1 MLALRPAGCTER
13 RALAERAG
21 GGLWALRQ
29 EAVPEWSGSFPAGRP
44 WLRLPPVHS
53 PSRHSPLVQFNLLHS
68 KFHLCSVPTRALL
81 LSTYIKFINL
91 FPETKATI
99 QGVLRAGSQLR
110 NADVELQQRA
120 VEYLT
125 LSSVASTDVLVRARS
140 PPAPASPTLCLTLP
154 FLLTCSRSPTPQATV
169 LEEMPP
175 FPERESSILAKLKRK
190 KGPGAASA
198 LDDGRRD
205 PSSSDIN
212 GGVEPTPSTVVSPPG
227 LGHWEGSPGVSFLP
241 MSVLPAVDALT
252 LRRPPGAAGSPS
264 SSGTPGSLWCRQP
277 PGGRLL
283 RWPSCPAQPGA
294 HP

>member
-1 MLALRPAGCTER
+1 M
-13 RALAERAG
+13 
-21 GGLWALRQ
+21 
-29 EAVPEWSGSFPAGRP
+29 
-44 WLRLPPVHS
+44 
-53 PSRHSPLVQFNLLHS
+53 QFSLLHS
-68 KFHLCSVPTRALL
+68 KFHLCSVATRALL

-125 LSSVASTDVLVRARS
+125 LSSVASTDVLVRAQSPCALPLRLAPRS
-140 PPAPASPTLCLTLP
+140 SPRPALMPIPDRTL
-154 FLLTCSRSPTPQATV
+154 QATV

-190 KGPGAASA
+190 KGPGAGSA
-198 LDDGRRD
+198 LDDSRRD
-205 PSSSDIN
+205 PSSHDIN
-212 GGVEPTPSTVVSPPG
+212 GGVEPTPSTVVSPGG
-227 LGHWEGSPGVSFLP
+227 LGWGRGRLGPARPAGPSQAGPFSPAST
-241 MSVLPAVDALT
+241 LPAVHTLA

-264 SSGTPGSLWCRQP
+264 PRGTPGPLGCRQP

-283 RWPSCPAQPGA
+283 RQPGHPARPGAQP
-294 HP
+294 